1 VKEEW
6 LVTKRLCIIPC
17 GRTKIWDKH
26 PEAGSTAAQDVYIGT
41 FSKSCQAYARLF
53 FDEWVVLSA
62 KHGFL
67 RPLDVLEENYDVSF
81 TSDRERVITKER
93 MQKQL
98 MEKGLV
104 GYDEV
109 VVLGGKK
116 YARAVQGVFSETVK
130 LKFPLSGYRGI
141 GYMVQALQEAVR
153 QNQEFE
159 KKEQ

>member
-1 VKEEW
+1 MS
-6 LVTKRLCIIPC
+6 KRLCIIPC
-17 GRTKIWDKH
+17 GRTKIWDKR

-41 FSKSCQAYARLF
+41 FSKSCQAYARRF
-53 FDEWVVLSA
+53 FEEWVVLSA

-81 TSDRERVITKER
+81 TSDRELVITKER
-93 MQKQL
+93 MREQL
-98 MEKGLV
+98 LEKGLA

-116 YARAVQGVFSETVK
+116 YARAVQGVFSETVR

-153 QNQEFE
+153 QNREFE
-159 KKEQ
+159 

>member
-1 VKEEW
+1 MG
-6 LVTKRLCIIPC
+6 KRLCIIPC
-17 GRTKIWDKH
+17 GRTKVWDKH
-26 PEAGSTAAQDVYIGT
+26 PEAGVTAAKDVYIGT

-67 RPLDVLEENYDVSF
+67 RPEDVLAENYDVSF
-81 TSDRERVITKER
+81 TSDRQLVISKER
-93 MQKQL
+93 MQEQL
-98 MEKGLV
+98 LEKGLT

-116 YARAVQGVFSETVK
+116 YARAVQGVFSETVQ
-130 LKFPLSGYRGI
+130 LTFPLSGYRGI

-153 QNQEFE
+153 REEELANL
-159 KKEQ
+159 